1 MDFGLEESKQSVF
14 VGLINHCYFTS
25 STPSIHLGGSF
36 LVTPI
41 AASGSKLIPDT
52 RAIRSSANFKTE
64 NRSINKGS
72 EKKMFKCI
80 RIVLAMYK
88 YTNKV
93 ALQSVPHQAPIK
105 IGR

>member
-1 MDFGLEESKQSVF
+1 MDFGLKESKQSVF

-52 RAIRSSANFKTE
+52 RAIRSSANFKTQKKVDQQMFGE
-64 NRSINKGS
+64 KCLNVLELCWRCIN
-72 EKKMFKCI
+72 
-80 RIVLAMYK
+80 
-88 YTNKV
+88 T
-93 ALQSVPHQAPIK
+93 QIK
-105 IGR
+105 